1 MNYNY
6 MALFLSIVLGL
17 SPEQAFAFID
27 SNVKCDKGDLMKIEY
42 QRQKNT
48 PWGIIKKDYKPTEF
62 RDLRNC
68 WHYLKRIGILGE

>member
-27 SNVKCDKGDLMKIEY
+27 SNVKCDKGDLMKI
-42 QRQKNT
+42 
-48 PWGIIKKDYKPTEF
+48 KKDYQPTEF
-62 RDLRNC
+62 RDLKNC
-68 WHYLKRIGILGE
+68 WYYLKRIGILG